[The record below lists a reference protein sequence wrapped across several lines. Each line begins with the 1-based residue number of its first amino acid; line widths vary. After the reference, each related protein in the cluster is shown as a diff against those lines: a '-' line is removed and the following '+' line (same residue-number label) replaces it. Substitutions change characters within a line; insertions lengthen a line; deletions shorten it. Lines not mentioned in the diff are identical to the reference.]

1 MLTRSLFSCA
11 AEQNG
16 GPYGLA
22 VVEGAPVG
30 HRGRKIIAYFEAVQ
44 DIVNRTNGL
53 TFMGKTT
60 CIPIPI
66 LRALM

>member
-30 HRGRKIIAYFEAVQ
+30 HRGRKITPFFEGVS
-44 DIVNRTNGL
+44 DLVNGTNGL

-60 CIPIPI
+60 CILIPI